1 MKLILFFLEMTTSIG
16 LSLVLFSK
24 ISGRQL
30 TWLEVAF
37 STFLRIGF
45 AVFFTIANH
54 VADISLL
61 NYWSLPIYMVVISWL
76 LLRPLSKTL
85 LIFYG
90 LFPITLWSLWY
101 RLLGFFILPLFKLD
115 YHLTNDG
122 FWEIF
127 TDIVSTLMVFLFLR
141 WLRYDFRA
149 LRINLLSDR
158 DKRILGVTNWSMV
171 SYYFLIQLLAY
182 LEYELAVDTYAY
194 RQCMMLGYWIIFM
207 GTVAR
212 LDRSLRDTLQ
222 ERLTFQRELQLANIE
237 SYSRQ
242 IEELYRE
249 VRGFRHDYSNLI
261 ATLKFGI
268 DNDNMSII
276 RSVYQS
282 VFKDSNKRFRKQKYD
297 VGRLI
302 HVTDTALKS
311 LLAAK
316 FSQALESGISVS
328 LEVPEDIS
336 PQGMELIDFLT
347 IVSILCDNAIEAAVE
362 ASSSKITISY
372 FTLDNKQLFMIENT
386 TKEEKIDLSF
396 LYDFGVS
403 TKGDNR
409 GVGLYNA
416 MEIINRYPNVMI
428 KTISQNHVFG
438 QTLELRL

>member
-1 MKLILFFLEMTTSIG
+1 M
-16 LSLVLFSK
+16 
-24 ISGRQL
+24 
-30 TWLEVAF
+30 
-37 STFLRIGF
+37 
-45 AVFFTIANH
+45 
-54 VADISLL
+54 
-61 NYWSLPIYMVVISWL
+61 
-76 LLRPLSKTL
+76 
-85 LIFYG
+85 
-90 LFPITLWSLWY
+90 
-101 RLLGFFILPLFKLD
+101 
-115 YHLTNDG
+115 
-122 FWEIF
+122 
-127 TDIVSTLMVFLFLR
+127 
-141 WLRYDFRA
+141 
-149 LRINLLSDR
+149 
-158 DKRILGVTNWSMV
+158 
-171 SYYFLIQLLAY
+171 IQLLAY
-182 LEYELAVDTYAY
+182 LEYELAVDTYTY

-268 DNDNMSII
+268 DNNNMSIV

-328 LEVPEDIS
+328 LEVPEASS